1 MQRPRRRTGPRDVF
15 CVNRSKPRGERHLDR
30 EGGLERKKAHWGGN
44 LRKALAVSIAT
55 LPLTVVPLVSVELVT
70 DAAQELVVPL
80 RVVLLVSEW
89 PR

>member
-1 MQRPRRRTGPRDVF
+1 MWPLRVALSNLGDILA
-15 CVNRSKPRGERHLDR
+15 NANDSRHL
-30 EGGLERKKAHWGGN
+30 AVSIAAMP
-44 LRKALAVSIAT
+44 LRVVPLVSVEHLAVSIAT
-55 LPLTVVPLVSVELVT
+55 LLLTVVPLVSVELVT